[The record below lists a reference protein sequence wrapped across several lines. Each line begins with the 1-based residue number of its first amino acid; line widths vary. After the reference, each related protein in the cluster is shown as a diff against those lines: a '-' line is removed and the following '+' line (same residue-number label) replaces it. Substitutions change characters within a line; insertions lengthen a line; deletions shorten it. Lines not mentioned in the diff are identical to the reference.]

1 MSKENRYA
9 ARTPR
14 LPLDVSDP
22 GLTLAIDFRL
32 RMYEKLHEMRQFSVA
47 VNKLFLAGLIRGS
60 SHLSTGMEAIAAGFG
75 AALRIDDL
83 TLATYRGHAHTIAK
97 GVPLDEIMAEL
108 IGRKHGVLDGK
119 GGSMHLTSVERGL
132 LGSFAIV
139 GAHLTIAC
147 GSAWSAQMRGS
158 DQVTVCF
165 FGDGATNIGAFHEA
179 LNLAAVWK
187 LPVIFVC
194 ENNLYMEYSPI
205 DMHTAVKYP
214 AADRAAAYGL
224 EKFVIDGND
233 VDIVFDFAEK
243 AIERVR
249 SGQGPVLVEA
259 LTYRHGGHSRADPG
273 DYRPPSEISAW
284 MLHDPIAIY
293 HQRLL
298 ALGTSERDLV
308 DIEQSVVQ
316 RVLAASEVAVNS
328 EFPDSETAFT
338 DLWSDGTSGWKKD
351 VTK

>member
-14 LPLDVSDP
+14 LPLGVLDP
-22 GLTLAIDFRL
+22 QISLEIEFRL
-32 RMYEKLHEMRQFSVA
+32 RMYEQLHEMRQFSVA

-60 SHLSTGMEAIAAGFG
+60 SHLSTGMEAIATGFG
-75 AALRIDDL
+75 SAMRIDDYA
-83 TLATYRGHAHTIAK
+83 LATYRGHAHTIAK
-97 GVPLDEIMAEL
+97 GVPLDEILAEL
-108 IGRKHGVLDGK
+108 IGRKSGILDGK
-119 GGSMHLTSVERGL
+119 GGSMHLTSVDRGL

-147 GSAWSAQMRGS
+147 GSAWSAKMRGS

-187 LPVIFVC
+187 LPIIFVC

-205 DMHTAVKYP
+205 DMFTAVKHP

-224 EKFVIDGND
+224 ERNVIDGND
-233 VDIVFDFAEK
+233 VDVVFDFAEK
-243 AIERVR
+243 AIARVR
-249 SGQGPVLVEA
+249 NGGGPVMVEA

-273 DYRPPSEISAW
+273 DYRPAEEISAW

-298 ALGTSERDLV
+298 ALGTNERDLV
-308 DIEQSVVQ
+308 EIEQAVVE
-316 RVLAASEVAVNS
+316 RVLAASEIAIIA

-338 DLWSDGTSGWKKD
+338 DLWSDGTSDWKKAI
-351 VTK
+351 TK

>member
-14 LPLDVSDP
+14 LPLGILDP
-22 GLTLAIDFRL
+22 QIQLEIEFRL
-32 RMYEKLHEMRQFSVA
+32 RMYEKLHEMRQLSVA

-60 SHLSTGMEAIAAGFG
+60 AHLSTGMEAIATGFG
-75 AALRIDDL
+75 SAMRNDDYA
-83 TLATYRGHAHTIAK
+83 LATYRGHAHTIAK
-97 GVPLDEIMAEL
+97 GVPLDEILAEL
-108 IGRKHGVLDGK
+108 IGRKSGILDGK
-119 GGSMHLTSVERGL
+119 GGSMHLTSVERGF

-187 LPVIFVC
+187 LPIIFVC

-205 DMHTAVKYP
+205 DMFTAVKNP

-224 EKFVIDGND
+224 ERNVIDGND

-243 AIERVR
+243 AIARVR
-249 SGQGPVLVEA
+249 NGGGPVLVEA

-273 DYRPPSEISAW
+273 DYRPAEEISAW

-298 ALGTSERDLV
+298 ALGTNERDLV
-308 DIEQSVVQ
+308 EIEQAVVE
-316 RVLAASEVAVNS
+316 RVLAASEIAVNA
-328 EFPDSETAFT
+328 EFPDSENAFT
-338 DLWSDGTSGWKKD
+338 DLWSDGASDWKKA
-351 VTK
+351 TIK

>member
-14 LPLDVSDP
+14 LPLGILDP
-22 GLTLAIDFRL
+22 QIQLEIEFRL
-32 RMYEKLHEMRQFSVA
+32 RMYEKLHEMRQLSVA

-60 SHLSTGMEAIAAGFG
+60 AHLSTGMEAIATGFG
-75 AALRIDDL
+75 SAMRNDDYA
-83 TLATYRGHAHTIAK
+83 LATYRGHAHTIAK
-97 GVPLDEIMAEL
+97 GVPLDEILAEL
-108 IGRKHGVLDGK
+108 IGRKSGILDGK
-119 GGSMHLTSVERGL
+119 GGSMHLTSVERGF

-187 LPVIFVC
+187 LPIIFVC

-205 DMHTAVKYP
+205 DMFTAVKNP

-224 EKFVIDGND
+224 ERNVIDGND

-243 AIERVR
+243 AIARVR
-249 SGQGPVLVEA
+249 NGGGPVLVEA

-273 DYRPPSEISAW
+273 DYRPAEEISAW

-298 ALGTSERDLV
+298 ALGTNERDLV
-308 DIEQSVVQ
+308 EIEQAVVE
-316 RVLAASEVAVNS
+316 RVLAASEIAVNAEVPVS
-328 EFPDSETAFT
+328 ENAFT
-338 DLWSDGTSGWKKD
+338 DLWSDGTSDWKKA
-351 VTK
+351 TIK